1 MNNPSVT
8 YIVITASLSAL
19 LWTSAAKSETAP
31 THATQSGG
39 TQGLQE
45 QLYEER
51 MRDMQTATPAQSN
64 QKSHMKEGG
73 AGGSE
78 ASGTSSPGT
87 GTGLGSSTK
96 SETDGVSH
104 QQGDA
109 QPTPPRK

>member
-8 YIVITASLSAL
+8 YIVVTASLSVL

-51 MRDMQTATPAQSN
+51 MKDLQAALPAQGN
-64 QKSHMKEGG
+64 QKSQMNEGG

-78 ASGTSSPGT
+78 ASGTSTPGT
-87 GTGLGSSTK
+87 GAGLGSSKTG
-96 SETDGVSH
+96 ETEGVRH

-109 QPTPPRK
+109 QPTSPRK